1 MVNGPIKN
9 DLTELSILPLLPLA
23 LFTLSFILLL
33 PLFSSLVFASS
44 SFGPLHLS
52 VEQQVVYKKINNIP
66 TITNTIQTS
75 KT

>member
-1 MVNGPIKN
+1 MVNGPIKD